1 MFLVNSSGDFFIRE
15 SLYIYIYISR
25 VQRTT
30 TQRNLS
36 PAAVLFDVYAGKE
49 KTKKTK
55 KKCITSHLRDNNI
68 NERKS

>member
-15 SLYIYIYISR
+15 SLLYIYLECKE
-25 VQRTT
+25 Q
-30 TQRNLS
+30 QLRNLS

-55 KKCITSHLRDNNI
+55 KKCIISHSRDNNI